1 MDSRQRIEIAL
12 RCGKVAW
19 HALDMQRATD
29 RLVLKLQWSA
39 LVAEVREL
47 GAAVDA
53 AAGQGESPAKSPN
66 KPSAAQG

>member
-1 MDSRQRIEIAL
+1 MDSRQHIEITL
-12 RCGKVAW
+12 RCGKVVCQAR
-19 HALDMQRATD
+19 AMQRATD

-53 AAGQGESPAKSPN
+53 AAGQGESPVKSPN
-66 KPSAAQG
+66 TPSAK